1 MKDESKRGGSS
12 AVSTAQPGAPRNAST
27 APNVAMRGT
36 RHSSPNQV
44 TGPQDEA
51 TEFDFAAIYTD
62 KVGPLED
69 RDYTE
74 WRAMF
79 QNAAGDFLITPW
91 DPHPSAC
98 PSTPCPP
105 CEE

>member
-1 MKDESKRGGSS
+1 
-12 AVSTAQPGAPRNAST
+12 
-27 APNVAMRGT
+27 MRGT